1 MAQVNPYATS
11 HPYRSQSHSKHAM
24 DEASLANSFVTS
36 ASQNT
41 SDHQLGQPATKP
53 IDPTKVVLQDV

>member
-1 MAQVNPYATS
+1 
-11 HPYRSQSHSKHAM
+11 M